1 MNERIDLCRPCAEKM
16 KETHIL
22 KVVRREVD
30 LKITC
35 AHCGKR
41 KYGAGYEA
49 TPKK

>member
-1 MNERIDLCRPCAEKM
+1 MIELCKPCAVKM
-16 KETHIL
+16 RETHVL

-30 LKITC
+30 MKITC
-35 AHCGKR
+35 DCCGKR